1 MKTTT
6 RFLTLFLA
14 ASIAMPGFAQQPPP
28 DAPLAPSEEM
38 QPKFFFI
45 WGIVFNIAF
54 KFAMTAFS
62 SWLSNKATNDVTN
75 TSNMNRILLNTAN
88 VTVMSLSNATPFG
101 TKSAGARENT
111 VVGEPTA
118 PFKSENGKE
127 NYQGVHVAIVGFN
140 AAGEATNIQ
149 PVSADFHTGDRFKL
163 KVIPTF
169 DGLLVI
175 ENINPKT
182 QRSQIYPA
190 NPSDVI
196 ALKAGIEVFVPIA
209 KDEFFQFAENT
220 GEEQLVVTIRDPRAF
235 GDAESK
241 MQANRKDEKTGSSF
255 VQETPAG
262 TFPVISQSL
271 KLKHVSN

>member
-6 RFLTLFLA
+6 RFLTGFLA
-14 ASIAMPGFAQQPPP
+14 VSIAMPGFAQQPLPEAQP
-28 DAPLAPSEEM
+28 SPSEEM
-38 QPKFFFI
+38 QPKLFFI

-62 SWLSNKATNDVTN
+62 NWLTNKATMDVTN
-75 TSNMNRILLNTAN
+75 TSNLNRILLNTAN
-88 VTVMSLSNATPFG
+88 ATVMSLSSATPFG
-101 TKSAGARENT
+101 TKSASAPENT
-111 VVGEPTA
+111 VLGDPVV
-118 PFKSENGKE
+118 PFKIENGKE

-140 AAGEATNIQ
+140 AAGDATNIQ
-149 PVSADFHTGDRFKL
+149 PINADFHTGDRFKL

-175 ENINPKT
+175 ENINPKS
-182 QRSQIYPA
+182 QRNHIYPA
-190 NPSDVI
+190 NPGDVI
-196 ALKAGIEVFVPIA
+196 ALKAGVEVFVPIA

-235 GDAESK
+235 GAAESQ

-255 VQETPAG
+255 VQETPPG

-271 KLKHVSN
+271 KLKHISK